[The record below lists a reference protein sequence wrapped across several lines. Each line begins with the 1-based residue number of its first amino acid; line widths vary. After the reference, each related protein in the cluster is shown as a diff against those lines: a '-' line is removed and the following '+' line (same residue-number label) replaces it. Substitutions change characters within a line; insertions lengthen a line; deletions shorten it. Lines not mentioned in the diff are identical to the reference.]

1 MGIIRYLESDPT
13 LFACLVL
20 CLIFSLCFHEY
31 AHGIVA
37 FYLGDDTAY
46 RQGRLT
52 LNPFAHL
59 DPIGSAMILFI
70 GIGYAKPVP
79 VNPYNLSNYRQ
90 DMIKIAAAG
99 PISNLLLSFSGIFTY
114 YLLNPDNSSTLAIFL
129 QIFIHI
135 NTALAVF
142 NLIPMHPL
150 DGGQIFT
157 NLLSRKFPNFTQNL
171 HLYGP
176 RILLAVIMIG
186 IFTGYSILWMIIGP
200 IVTFIINFFDIII
213 SFIFKIF

>member
-13 LFACLVL
+13 LFVCLVL

-52 LNPFAHL
+52 LNPLAHL

-99 PISNLLLSFSGIFTY
+99 PVSNLLLSFLGIFTY
-114 YLLNPDNSSTLAIFL
+114 YLLNPENSSTLAIFL

-157 NLLSRKFPNFTQNL
+157 NLLSRKFPSFTQNL

-176 RILLAVIMIG
+176 KILLAVIMIG

>member
-52 LNPFAHL
+52 LNPLAHL

-79 VNPYNLSNYRQ
+79 VNSYIRSWQ
-90 DMIKIAAAG
+90 
-99 PISNLLLSFSGIFTY
+99 
-114 YLLNPDNSSTLAIFL
+114 
-129 QIFIHI
+129 
-135 NTALAVF
+135 
-142 NLIPMHPL
+142 
-150 DGGQIFT
+150 
-157 NLLSRKFPNFTQNL
+157 
-171 HLYGP
+171 
-176 RILLAVIMIG
+176 
-186 IFTGYSILWMIIGP
+186 
-200 IVTFIINFFDIII
+200 
-213 SFIFKIF
+213 

>member
-13 LFACLVL
+13 LFVCLVL

-52 LNPFAHL
+52 LNPLAHL

-99 PISNLLLSFSGIFTY
+99 PVSNLLLSFLGIFTY
-114 YLLNPDNSSTLAIFL
+114 YLLNPENTSTLAIFL

-157 NLLSRKFPNFTQNL
+157 NLLSRKFPSFTQNL

-176 RILLAVIMIG
+176 KILLAVIMIG

>member
-13 LFACLVL
+13 LFVCLVL

-52 LNPFAHL
+52 LNPLAHL

-79 VNPYNLSNYRQ
+79 VNPYNLS
-90 DMIKIAAAG
+90 MMHIK
-99 PISNLLLSFSGIFTY
+99 
-114 YLLNPDNSSTLAIFL
+114 
-129 QIFIHI
+129 
-135 NTALAVF
+135 
-142 NLIPMHPL
+142 
-150 DGGQIFT
+150 
-157 NLLSRKFPNFTQNL
+157 QNL
-171 HLYGP
+171 H
-176 RILLAVIMIG
+176 
-186 IFTGYSILWMIIGP
+186 SI
-200 IVTFIINFFDIII
+200 N
-213 SFIFKIF
+213 